1 MSNADKILRGGVTLF
16 TSQIAIQFLSLLR
29 NIIIARLLFPEDFG
43 IASTFAVTTVA
54 LELISDF
61 SLGKA
66 IVRDKDG
73 DDPAYQSTIVTLSL
87 IRGLI
92 LAAVLFF
99 SAGWIADIF
108 EIPEAKFAYQILA
121 VSPVIRSFIHMD
133 MYRVQRKM
141 DFSVEIIA
149 NLASQVV
156 GLIVAVVLAWIT
168 RDYIAILWSVIFQ
181 TAALVIASHI
191 KAERKYA
198 IGIEK
203 RHMYSAI
210 GFGWPIMI
218 NGIVLMLATQ
228 ADRFLV
234 GAQLGMLELAQY
246 TVVMMLVTM
255 PSGMLSRVV
264 ASLTLPLLSE
274 VQEDHPRFQNRYD
287 LVGHVTS
294 VMAVGCFVPLILLGS
309 DVIRVVFGEAYF
321 STWLLVGWASIAA
334 AVRFLR
340 TRMVNTF
347 LAFGN
352 TRDLM
357 YSESVRASGI
367 ILAYFALV
375 WGGGLLSVGLAL
387 AAGEG
392 IALALCIFQLR
403 RGKPFSIQTG
413 VTSYA
418 AAIATMALA
427 IALLTRFP
435 TDVGV
440 KLALSCVIPIVYTAI
455 SMVFVP
461 KLREYALSLLRQAQ
475 GILPSRSR

>member
-1 MSNADKILRGGVTLF
+1 
-16 TSQIAIQFLSLLR
+16 
-29 NIIIARLLFPEDFG
+29 
-43 IASTFAVTTVA
+43 VTTVA

-87 IRGLI
+87 IRGVI
-92 LAAVLFF
+92 LATVLFF
-99 SAGWIADIF
+99 SAGWIADVF

-121 VSPVIRSFIHMD
+121 VSPIIRAFIHMD
-133 MYRVQRKM
+133 MYRVQRRM
-141 DFSVEIIA
+141 DFSVEIFA
-149 NLASQVV
+149 NLASQAV
-156 GLIVAVVLAWIT
+156 GLVVAVVLAWIT

-181 TAALVIASHI
+181 TVALVIATHI
-191 KAERKYA
+191 KAERKYKV
-198 IGIEK
+198 GIEK
-203 RHMYSAI
+203 RHMISSLS
-210 GFGWPIMI
+210 FGWPIMI
-218 NGIVLMLATQ
+218 NGIVLMLSTQ

-255 PSGMLSRVV
+255 PSGMLTRVV
-264 ASLTLPLLSE
+264 ASLTLPLMSE
-274 VQEDHPRFQNRYD
+274 VQDDHPRFQKRYD

-309 DVIRVVFGEAYF
+309 DIIRIVFGEAYF
-321 STWLLVGWASIAA
+321 STWLLVGWASIAGA
-334 AVRFLR
+334 IRFMR

-347 LAFGN
+347 LAFAN

-357 YSESVRASGI
+357 YSESIRVSGI

-387 AAGEG
+387 TAGEC
-392 IALALCIFQLR
+392 IAFALCIFRLR
-403 RGKPFSIQTG
+403 QGKPFAIQTG
-413 VTSYA
+413 VTSYG

-427 IALLTRFP
+427 VALLTVFP
-435 TDVGV
+435 NNIWA
-440 KLALSCVIPIVYTAI
+440 KLAFAC
-455 SMVFVP
+455 
-461 KLREYALSLLRQAQ
+461 
-475 GILPSRSR
+475 